1 METCRCMRITQR
13 TPNFTLLLPFWKLAT
28 PFLLDIIVHCFLA
41 SFFLFFFPWKL
52 RLRLTKLPYQELT
65 LSIKSSQKDPKS
77 EDFKYDTGSDFSCS
91 EFRTCHSIIRSKKM
105 NTENSKLILRAIRE
119 VRSPGKLLLSKL
131 ERLTRTYRESQ
142 LTWVELMSWNL
153 SGNQFLIG
161 K

>member
-1 METCRCMRITQR
+1 MQVYADYSENPKLH
-13 TPNFTLLLPFWKLAT
+13 TPSAILKTRNAFPAWHNCSL
-28 PFLLDIIVHCFLA
+28 FLG
-41 SFFLFFFPWKL
+41 FFFPFFFPWKL